1 MVPLQLLVEVSVDI
15 LYMVVGGQ
23 ALQNIYNMNCSGHC
37 PLNNMGANPYSGTY
51 IWILVFAS
59 VYFLLVQL
67 PTLSS
72 LSKLSL
78 AAAIMSIG

>member
-1 MVPLQLLVEVSVDI
+1 MVPLQLLVELSVDI

-23 ALQNIYNMNCSGHC
+23 ALQNIYNMNCSGDC
-37 PLNNMGANPYSGTY
+37 PLSNLGANPYRRTY

-78 AAAIMSIG
+78 AAAIMSMG